1 MATSE
6 NFADFVCDALDG
18 LGNVRRR
25 KMFGEYMVYLNDK
38 PVFSLCDNTVF
49 AKILPEIGNLMKDCE
64 TGFPYEGAKEHYVI
78 DADDREFL
86 RKAAAELE
94 KALPLPKKKK

>member
-6 NFADFVCDALDG
+6 SFADLICENIED
-18 LGNVRRR
+18 LGDVRRR

-49 AKILPEIGNLMKDCE
+49 AKMLPEIKEMMKDCE
-64 TGFPYEGAKEHYVI
+64 TGFPYEGAKEHYII
-78 DADDREFL
+78 DADDRDFL

-94 KALPLPKKKK
+94 KTLPLPKKKK